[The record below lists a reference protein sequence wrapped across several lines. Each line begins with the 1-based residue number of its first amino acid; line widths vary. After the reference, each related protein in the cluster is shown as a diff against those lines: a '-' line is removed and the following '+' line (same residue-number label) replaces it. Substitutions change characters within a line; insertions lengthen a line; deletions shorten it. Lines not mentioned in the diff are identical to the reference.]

1 MPFARQ
7 AAARSATL
15 ATTFCSFACCGE
27 PDSANAPPSM
37 ITSFCRSWISM
48 AVRDG
53 SSVTSPA
60 SVSSDI
66 ASSYRMY
73 GSRRGPTF
81 VRIV

>member
-1 MPFARQ
+1 
-7 AAARSATL
+7 
-15 ATTFCSFACCGE
+15 
-27 PDSANAPPSM
+27 
-37 ITSFCRSWISM
+37 M

-53 SSVTSPA
+53 SSVTSSA

>member
-15 ATTFCSFACCGE
+15 ATTFCSFACPGE
-27 PDSANAPPSM
+27 PDSAKAPPSM
-37 ITSFCRSWISM
+37 ITSFCMSWM
-48 AVRDG
+48 TRAARPG
-53 SSVTSPA
+53 SSESSST

-81 VRIV
+81 VVIV